1 MWDGAHKELAHAAD
15 HLATRRDEHA
25 RPGTEVSRI
34 AERLVGAFPVVM
46 GGGAIGGTAAARW
59 KADLNENAKAQAA
72 ALALP
77 EANHNDLCA
86 WAAPNAELAAVLLR
100 HADEHPR
107 VADRFA
113 LVRPVFEA
121 SCQRV
126 IDVHAEGETPFGR
139 LMDLAL
145 AGSFVSLALAD
156 ALGVDAEPIP
166 LIDELKAG
174 LAGAG
179 SVAA

>member
-1 MWDGAHKELAHAAD
+1 MISDVHRDRQATALA
-15 HLATRRDEHA
+15 RE
-25 RPGTEVSRI
+25 
-34 AERLVGAFPVVM
+34 LVGVTPIVM
-46 GGGAIGGTAAARW
+46 GGGAVGATAAARW

-86 WAAPNAELAAVLLR
+86 WAAPHDGLAAVLLR

-107 VADRFA
+107 VARRFD

-121 SCQRV
+121 SCQPCPRGAGRGS
-126 IDVHAEGETPFGR
+126 DAFGR
-139 LMDLAL
+139 LLDLAL
-145 AGSFVSLALAD
+145 TGSFVSLALAD
-156 ALGVDAEPIP
+156 ALGVDPEPIP
-166 LIDELKAG
+166 LIDALKTGMA
-174 LAGAG
+174 AADEG